1 MTCGAIGASLDR
13 LGATTGVRGHHGLPH
28 DPYTAFVG
36 PRSIGWIGS
45 MNLKGVGRMTQR
57 VRTWPKPTPHLPAAP
72 PNAA

>member
-1 MTCGAIGASLDR
+1 
-13 LGATTGVRGHHGLPH
+13 LPH